1 MKETIYTI
9 PINES
14 FEKKCGC
21 PLCRLHDDLEES
33 SLDYI
38 MGAAMMEPDVR
49 ENSNKRG
56 FCSKHYAD
64 MLAMKNR
71 LSLALTVESRLGELK
86 KVLSQNLKK
95 PMSKDVDMKK
105 VPTLL
110 TDTSS
115 GCFVCERIDSFM
127 VQYYKN
133 VVYMWK
139 HDDLFRNE
147 KFLQQPYFCLQHTSK
162 LLEHGANELGKKEY
176 TAFSEELIGVTTK
189 YLDKISEEVS
199 TFCKSF
205 DYRNAGKDIGDAKTS
220 VERAVVFLSGTTKEL
235 EEHK

>member
-21 PLCRLHDDLEES
+21 PLCLLHDDLERN

-86 KVLSQNLKK
+86 KILSQNLKK
-95 PMSKDVDMKK
+95 PFSKDVDMKK
-105 VPTLL
+105 VPSLL
-110 TDTSS
+110 SDTSS
-115 GCFVCERIDSFM
+115 GCFVCERIESFM
-127 VQYYKN
+127 LQYYKN
-133 VVYMWK
+133 VIYMWK
-139 HDDLFRNE
+139 NDAAFRSD
-147 KFLQQPYFCLQHTSK
+147 KFSQQPYFCLKHTSI
-162 LLEHGANELGKKEY
+162 LLEHGANELSKKDY
-176 TAFSEELIGVTTK
+176 TSFSEELVAITNR
-189 YLDKISEEVS
+189 YLDKISNDVS

-205 DYRNAGKDIGDAKTS
+205 DYRNAGTDIGDAKTS
-220 VERAVVFLSGTTKEL
+220 VERAVVFLSGTTREL
-235 EEHK
+235 DEHK